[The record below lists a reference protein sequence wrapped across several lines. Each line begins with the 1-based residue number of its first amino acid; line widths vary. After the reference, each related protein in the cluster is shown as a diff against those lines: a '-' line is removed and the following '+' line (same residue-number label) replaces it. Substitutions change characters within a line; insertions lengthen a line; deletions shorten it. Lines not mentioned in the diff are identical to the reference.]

1 MSDIAI
7 YTAPSGTVEV
17 RLEKDSVWLTQRQL
31 ADLMETSHDNTGLHL
46 RNIYA
51 EGELESAATA
61 EAFSVV
67 RQEGKRE
74 PATDSRMETAQT
86 EGGHTDPRPD
96 RGADGTSQTGHNG
109 GNNTRQ
115 VSVRIR
121 IGAGFHLHA
130 GA

>member
-7 YTAPSGTVEV
+7 YTARSGTVEV
-17 RLEKDSVWLTQRQL
+17 RLEKDSAWLTQRQL
-31 ADLMETSHDNTGLHL
+31 ANLLETSYDNTGLNL
-46 RNIYA
+46 RNICA

-61 EAFSVV
+61 EDFSVV
-67 RQEGKRE
+67 RQEGERE
-74 PATDSRMETAQT
+74 PATASRMETAQT

-96 RGADGTSQTGHNG
+96 RGADGIGQTGHNG
-109 GNNTRQ
+109 GDNIRQ